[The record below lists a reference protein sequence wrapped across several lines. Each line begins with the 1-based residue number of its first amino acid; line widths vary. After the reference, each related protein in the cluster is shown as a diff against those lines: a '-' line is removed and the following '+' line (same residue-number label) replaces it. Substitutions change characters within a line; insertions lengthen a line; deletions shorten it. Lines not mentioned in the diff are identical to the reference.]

1 LKKPLVLWCGVVII
15 NTSQHKREISNDT
28 LYTTKFTNGHI
39 IETSNVYD
47 ARQIQNYGDGQTFFL
62 SGKPVSYLEFFET
75 VCDVIDAKQD
85 KKELTHKKIRV
96 LYGSSVACYV
106 NIWVRR

>member
-1 LKKPLVLWCGVVII
+1 MTYIA
-15 NTSQHKREISNDT
+15 TQHGIQMKR
-28 LYTTKFTNGHI
+28 YTTKFTNGHI
-39 IETSNVYD
+39 IETSNAYD

-75 VCDVIDAKQD
+75 VCDVMDEKQA